1 MKILHFF
8 KTYYPVAYGGVQQV
22 IYQLAEGASRR
33 GATVDVLSLSP
44 DGSSKNGVI
53 GHHHVHTSHQDFYL
67 ASTGFSLS
75 AIKDFQELATSADI
89 IHYHFPWPY
98 MDLVHFIAKVRKP
111 AIVSYHSDIVK
122 QKYLLK
128 LYQPLM
134 KRFLNSV
141 DSVVASSPNY
151 VTTSPVL
158 QSLVTPAEVIPFG
171 LDPDSYHQ
179 SSQAVLDK
187 WKSQLGE
194 RFFLFVGFLR
204 YYKGLS
210 FLLEAM
216 RDIDYPLVIVGEGPY
231 ENELKLQAISLGL
244 KNTHFLGALSD
255 EDKCALLELCCGVVF
270 PSHLRSEAYGMTL
283 LEAAMYGKP
292 MISCEIGTGTTYINQ
307 DQVTGIAVPPADP
320 VALKQALM
328 TLWLDVEKSQQ
339 MGRMA
344 KRRFDENFTATHM
357 VDKYMALYQRVIE
370 HSDKNK
376 YL

>member
-1 MKILHFF
+1 MRILHFF

-22 IYQLAEGASRR
+22 IYQLAEGASRQ
-33 GATVDVLSLSP
+33 GAMVDVLSLSP

-53 GHHHVHTSHQDFYL
+53 GHHQVHTSRQDLYL

-75 AIKDFQELATSADI
+75 VIRDFQELARQADI

-98 MDLVHFIAKVRKP
+98 MDLVHFIAKANKP
-111 AIVSYHSDIVK
+111 AVVSYHSDIVK

-151 VTTSPVL
+151 VATSPVL
-158 QSLVTPAEVIPFG
+158 QSLIKPVEIIPFG
-171 LDPDSYHQ
+171 LDPDSYQ
-179 SSQAVLDK
+179 PSTQPLLDK
-187 WKSQLGE
+187 WKNQFGE

-216 RDIDYPLVIVGEGPY
+216 RDIDYPLVIVGEGPC
-231 ENELKLQAISLGL
+231 ESELKSQAISLGL

-255 EDKCALLELCCGVVF
+255 EDKCALLELCSGVVF

-320 VALKQALM
+320 VALKNALM
-328 TLWLDVEKSQQ
+328 TLWLDVEKSRN
-339 MGRMA
+339 MGRLA
-344 KRRFDENFTATHM
+344 KQRFSENFTAAHM
-357 VDKYMALYQRVIE
+357 VDSYMSLYKRVIANNAK
-370 HSDKNK
+370 DKHI
-376 YL
+376 